1 MNNNKQYGTI
11 AYYQEEEKKAE
22 MTFHMLADAMR
33 RRAAE
38 HIPYLEKAV
47 ANSGTA
53 EEYEGAVNMCDDD
66 LVLACKSLL
75 DAKSALDMYTNKV
88 KELKDGESV

>member
-1 MNNNKQYGTI
+1 MNDNKQYGTI

-22 MTFHMLADAMR
+22 MTFHLLADALR

-47 ANSGTA
+47 ANSVTA
-53 EEYEGAVNMCDDD
+53 GEYEGAVNMCDED
-66 LVLACKSLL
+66 LVLACKSLF
-75 DAKSALDMYTNKV
+75 DAKAALDMYTSKV
-88 KELKDGESV
+88 KELKDGEPV

>member
-1 MNNNKQYGTI
+1 MSEKNEMLS
-11 AYYQEEEKKAE
+11 YYQDEEKKAE
-22 MTFHMLADAMR
+22 MTFHLLADAMR

-47 ANSGTA
+47 ANGVTA

-75 DAKSALDMYTNKV
+75 DAKAALDMYTSKV
-88 KELKDGESV
+88 KELKDGEPV

>member
-11 AYYQEEEKKAE
+11 AYYQEEEKKAA
-22 MTFHMLADAMR
+22 MTFHLVAYALR

-47 ANSGTA
+47 ANSVTA
-53 EEYEGAVNMCDDD
+53 EEYEGAVNICDDD

-75 DAKSALDMYTNKV
+75 DAKTELDMYTSKV
-88 KELKDGESV
+88 KELKDGEPV

>member
-22 MTFHMLADAMR
+22 MTFHLLADALR

-47 ANSGTA
+47 ANSVTA
-53 EEYEGAVNMCDDD
+53 EKYECAVNMCDDD

-75 DAKSALDMYTNKV
+75 DAKTSLGMYTSKV
-88 KELKDGESV
+88 KELKDGEPV

>member
-1 MNNNKQYGTI
+1 MNDNKQYGTI

-22 MTFHMLADAMR
+22 MTFHLLADALR

-47 ANSGTA
+47 ANRVTA

-75 DAKSALDMYTNKV
+75 DAKTALDMYKSKV
-88 KELKDGESV
+88 KELKDGEPV

>member
-22 MTFHMLADAMR
+22 MTFHLLADAMR

-47 ANSGTA
+47 ANSGTE

-88 KELKDGESV
+88 KELKDGEPV